1 MVIFGGFEH
10 GIRQNSILTF
20 DFDTSQWE
28 HLEAKGVLPQ
38 ARAGHS
44 ATIYQ
49 NKMYIFGGKDE
60 DNEKL
65 KDFWSFDFESC
76 SWEQL

>member
-10 GIRQNSILTF
+10 GIRQNSILMF

-28 HLEAKGVLPQ
+28 NLEAQGPSPQ

-44 ATIYQ
+44 ATIYK
-49 NKMYIFGGKDE
+49 NKMYVFGGKDE

-65 KDFWSFDFESC
+65 KDFWCFNFESGT
-76 SWEQL
+76 WEQL